1 MNRQSKSFKK
11 GKTQEIKTVYNKCQI
26 TKKVLLPIT
35 AIGQNLMSTLEN
47 AVSGMVCGKCIVDG
61 YVKPGS
67 VQIISYTSGMLKNS
81 TVLFDV
87 VFNCDV
93 CFPVAGMKL
102 KCIVKNITKAG
113 IRAESAEDDGNPSPF
128 VLFVA
133 RDHSFT
139 SDVFNTMQIGQ
150 EFIAK
155 VIDKRFELNDTYIS
169 IIAEIDKSYER
180 EKEREKAR
188 SEFKPSINF

>member
-1 MNRQSKSFKK
+1 MNKSSKVVRRSKV
-11 GKTQEIKTVYNKCQI
+11 QEIKTVYNKCQI
-26 TKKVLLPIT
+26 TKKILLPIT
-35 AIGQNLMSTLEN
+35 AVGQNLLSTIEN
-47 AVSGMVCGKCIVDG
+47 TISEMICGKCIVDG

-67 VQIISYTSGMLKNS
+67 VQIISYTSGTLKHS
-81 TVLFDV
+81 KVLFDV

-128 VLFVA
+128 ILFVA

-139 SDVFNTMQIGQ
+139 SDVFNTMKIGQ
-150 EFIAK
+150 EFVAK
-155 VIDKRFELNDTYIS
+155 VIDKRFELNDTYVS
-169 IIAEIDKSYER
+169 IIAEIDRSYER
-180 EKEREKAR
+180 EKEREKAK